1 MVKKTKR
8 AYTGVIMRKA
18 VIILTFFSIAG
29 LLFSQAAMQLLTS
42 IESPFA
48 DDTFSWSW
56 GANIKGNGDI
66 NGDGYNDI
74 VLAGKPLGSVD
85 GRREV
90 QIYLGG
96 STLNT
101 EPDYIIPDP
110 SEAQPFSNFNTFAK
124 AIAYNGDLNGDGYCD
139 LVISD
144 YSYGWHEWGRVYV
157 YFGGPDFNTTPD
169 LILDGLDY
177 GSQTEPFGLNFGH
190 NIDISGDFN
199 GDGFNDLAVSSLHG
213 NIYHYGQV
221 DVFFGG
227 PDFDTVG
234 DWNYYGVMLEE
245 FGYAISVGDLNGDG
259 YSDLVVCSLNWHQVD
274 NQEIKLFFGG
284 PNFDNVC
291 DAIYGGFCSYYG
303 LITLMMDTDFNNDSC
318 DDLVIYQADDNEFKI
333 CWGSVDVE
341 LNFEIWH
348 TPPPTNIR
356 GLFTARFD
364 DSRYLCYGTPQL
376 ETFNF
381 YRWDN
386 ESGFTLDY
394 TINENY
400 DPNATRQQSYY
411 LGDVN
416 GDGHSEIL
424 LSNRTSNPV
433 QFKVFTTKDGSDSID
448 DNVLTSPLQLTAY
461 PNPFTQQ
468 TALTYDL
475 KEPGMI
481 GLSVYNIKGQLVS
494 NISSGFRGIGQHN
507 EIWDGRD
514 HAGRKLASGVYLLRL
529 KLGEKFITSKKVT
542 LCY

>member
-1 MVKKTKR
+1 MKHKR
-8 AYTGVIMRKA
+8 FNMRKT
-18 VIILTFFSIAG
+18 VILFVFYSITG
-29 LLFSQAAMQLLTS
+29 FLFSQTAMQLLTT
-42 IESPFA
+42 IEPSF
-48 DDTFSWSW
+48 DDTYGW
-56 GANIKGNGDI
+56 GGNVKGGGDI

-74 VLAGKPLGSVD
+74 VLIGTPLESKD

-90 QIYLGG
+90 HIYLGRN
-96 STLNT
+96 TLNT
-101 EPDYIIPDP
+101 EPDYIILDP
-110 SEAQPFSNFNTFAK
+110 SDPILAGHNIYFGS

-144 YSYGWHEWGRVYV
+144 ASYGAYVEWGRVYI
-157 YFGGPDFNTTPD
+157 YFGGPDFDTTPD

-177 GSQTEPFGLNFGH
+177 SAGLESMGLGFGC

-199 GDGFNDLAVSSLHG
+199 GDGYNDLVVSSMHG
-213 NIYHYGQV
+213 NLNHYGHV
-221 DVFFGG
+221 DIFYGG
-227 PDFDTVG
+227 PDFDTVS
-234 DWNYYGVMLEE
+234 DWSYYGELLEQ

-259 YSDLVVCSLNWHQVD
+259 YSDLVASSINNQEVD

-284 PNFDNVC
+284 VDFDNIC
-291 DAIYGGFCSYYG
+291 DAIHGGFYMYYS
-303 LITLMMDTDFNNDSC
+303 IKLMMDTDFNSDSY
-318 DDLVIYQADDNEFKI
+318 DDLLIYQGSDFKI

-341 LNFEIWH
+341 LDFETWH
-348 TPPPTNIR
+348 TPPPITIR
-356 GLFTARFD
+356 KPYTARFE
-364 DSRYLCYGTPQL
+364 DSNYLCYGTPQL
-376 ETFNF
+376 ETFYF

-386 ESGFTLDY
+386 DTGFTLDY

>member
-1 MVKKTKR
+1 
-8 AYTGVIMRKA
+8 MRKS
-18 VIILTFFSIAG
+18 VIFLTFFSIAG
-29 LLFSQAAMQLLTS
+29 FLFSQTAMQLLTS

-56 GANIKGNGDI
+56 GANIKGGGDVD
-66 NGDGYNDI
+66 GDGYNDI

-90 QIYLGG
+90 QIHLGG
-96 STLNT
+96 SPLNT

-110 SEAQPFSNFNTFAK
+110 SEALSFSNFNTFAK

-139 LVISD
+139 LVVSD
-144 YSYGWHEWGRVYV
+144 CSYGFAEWGRVYV
-157 YFGGPDFNTTPD
+157 YFGGPDFDTIPD

-177 GSQTEPFGLNFGH
+177 GSQTETYGLNFGF

-199 GDGFNDLAVSSLHG
+199 GDGLNDLVVSSSHG
-213 NIYHYGQV
+213 NLLHYGQV
-221 DVFFGG
+221 DIFFGG
-227 PDFDTVG
+227 PDFDTVS
-234 DWNYYGVMLEE
+234 DWHYYGEILEQ
-245 FGYAISVGDLNGDG
+245 FGYSLSVGDLNGDG
-259 YSDLVVCSLNWHQVD
+259 YSDLVASSINNQEVD
-274 NQEIKLFFGG
+274 NQEIKLFFGSAD
-284 PNFDNVC
+284 FDNIC
-291 DAIYGGFCSYYG
+291 DAIYGGFDMNSIIP
-303 LITLMMDTDFNNDSC
+303 LMDTDFNNDSY
-318 DDLVIYQADDNEFKI
+318 DDLLIYDGHANEFKI

-341 LNFEIWH
+341 LDFEICH

-356 GLFTARFD
+356 SPYTARFE

-386 ESGFTLDY
+386 DTGFTLDY

-400 DPNATRQQSYY
+400 NPSAGGQQSYY

-416 GDGHSEIL
+416 GDGHNEIL
-424 LSNRTSNPV
+424 LSNRTSNPI
-433 QFKVFTTKDGSDSID
+433 QFNVFTTKDESDSID

-481 GLSVYNIKGQLVS
+481 GLSVYNVKGQLVATLDD
-494 NISSGFRGIGQHN
+494 GFKGSGQHSV
-507 EIWDGRD
+507 IWDGKDSKARI
-514 HAGRKLASGVYLLRL
+514 LPSGVYLIRL
-529 KLGEKFITSKKVT
+529 KLGKRFITSKKVT
-542 LCY
+542 LCC